1 MPFYGY
7 IGKREEEYLKKS
19 SKRRI
24 IMKKTLVL
32 MLTLVISLSAA
43 VSTFAYE
50 PMFKET
56 VGWREYLNTFEDFA
70 EEYNAYRASEE
81 KNIDTEKE
89 LKQEKAIITL
99 YKFRFAKQ
107 AENDGMLKSFNEEWK
122 EINDSLYGEIKKPL
136 NKWQQYLADFE
147 TAAVK
152 FGNAANFEEEKECLK
167 GFGRLIVMRGY
178 ILKSVPE
185 NEVENFLEEWTR
197 IAQIAG

>member
-7 IGKREEEYLKKS
+7 IGKRVEEYLKKS

-24 IMKKTLVL
+24 IMKKALVL
-32 MLTLVISLSAA
+32 MLTLVIALSTA
-43 VSTFAYE
+43 VCTFAYE

-107 AENDGMLKSFNEEWK
+107 AENDGMLESFNEEWK
-122 EINDSLYGEIKKPL
+122 KINDSLYGEIKKPL

-147 TAAVK
+147 IAAVK

-167 GFGRLIVMRGY
+167 EFGRLIVMRGY

>member
-1 MPFYGY
+1 
-7 IGKREEEYLKKS
+7 
-19 SKRRI
+19 
-24 IMKKTLVL
+24 
-32 MLTLVISLSAA
+32 ML
-43 VSTFAYE
+43 E
-50 PMFKET
+50 
-56 VGWREYLNTFEDFA
+56 
-70 EEYNAYRASEE
+70 
-81 KNIDTEKE
+81 
-89 LKQEKAIITL
+89 
-99 YKFRFAKQ
+99 
-107 AENDGMLKSFNEEWK
+107 SFNEEWK

-167 GFGRLIVMRGY
+167 EFGRLIVMRGY

>member
-1 MPFYGY
+1 
-7 IGKREEEYLKKS
+7 
-19 SKRRI
+19 
-24 IMKKTLVL
+24 MKKTLVL
-32 MLTLVISLSAA
+32 MLTLVIVLSAA

-50 PMFKET
+50 PMFEDT
-56 VGWREYLNTFEDFA
+56 VGWKEYLNAFEDFA

-107 AENDGMLKSFNEEWK
+107 AENDGMLESFNEEWK
-122 EINDSLYGEIKKPL
+122 EINDSLYGEIEKPL

-167 GFGRLIVMRGY
+167 EFGRLIVMRGY